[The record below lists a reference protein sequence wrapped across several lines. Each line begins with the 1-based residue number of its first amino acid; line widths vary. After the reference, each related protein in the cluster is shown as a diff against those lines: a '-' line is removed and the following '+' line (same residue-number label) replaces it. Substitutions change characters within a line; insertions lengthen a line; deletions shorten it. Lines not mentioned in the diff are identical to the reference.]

1 MMRSVAFVLAFFFIC
16 FCVSPPSVLAQR
28 RSGGSGA
35 IANNPIAALIDENN
49 DGVLSAREVRQAGNA
64 IRKLDTDG
72 DGKITEEELEL
83 AGGGSSKDDLS
94 DEDDQDEEDR
104 ARPSR
109 TQRRNAP
116 ARGSRDS
123 SDDSE
128 TDLLKKDFEDAINQA
143 AAFYKQ
149 GKFSDAGEAVED
161 AIVAMEDL
169 QDEGQ
174 LVTVSGS
181 VKRLVKAHELLV
193 KKGVDLPELP
203 NLGPPKK
210 RGENGRANSAAAG
223 RSSSGNES
231 EEESSAA
238 EPQGISFTKQ
248 IAPILVKRCR
258 SCHIDK
264 QEAELSFKSYASL
277 LDGSESGAVIESGDA
292 SRSILIDLVQEGEMP
307 PKGSPVP
314 DAEIQLLAEW
324 VDEGAKFDGNDEKAS
339 IKRLGK

>member
-1 MMRSVAFVLAFFFIC
+1 MMRSAVYVLAFFFIC
-16 FCVSPPSVLAQR
+16 FCVLPLSVRGQR

-35 IANNPIAALIDENN
+35 IAENPIAALIDENN

-83 AGGGSSKDDLS
+83 AGGGSSKDDGG
-94 DEDDQDEEDR
+94 DEDDQDEDDR
-104 ARPSR
+104 SRPSR
-109 TQRRNAP
+109 TQRRTAP
-116 ARGSRDS
+116 ARGGRDS

-128 TDLLKKDFEDAINQA
+128 ADLLKKDFEDAINQA
-143 AAFYKQ
+143 AAFYK
-149 GKFSDAGEAVED
+149 KKEYRDAGEAVED

-169 QDEGQ
+169 QEEGQ
-174 LVTVSGS
+174 LATVTGS

-193 KKGVDLPELP
+193 EKGVDLPKLP
-203 NLGPPKK
+203 NFGPPKK
-210 RGENGRANSAAAG
+210 RGENGRANSATAS
-223 RSSSGNES
+223 RSSRGDES
-231 EEESSAA
+231 EEESSATA
-238 EPQGISFTKQ
+238 PQGISFTKQ

-264 QEAELSFKSYASL
+264 QEAELSLKSYASL

-292 SRSILIDLVQEGEMP
+292 SRSILVDLVQEGEMP

-324 VDEGAKFDGNDEKAS
+324 VDEGAKFDGNDEGAP
-339 IKRLGK
+339 IKRPRK